1 MRRWWGFIP
10 FGVVSVIHL
19 AALAVGSQEVAT
31 PSKALLMPALL
42 LALLVGLP
50 RIRSEIA
57 LWGSLALVF
66 STAGD
71 VLLGAPGEVAFLV
84 GVGAFSLA
92 HVAYLVLYVRPLRTR
107 AIGWRGLLYAGWLAI
122 LLLVLL
128 PHTGPLALP
137 LAAYGLLLCGAAA
150 AALGTTRVVATGGL
164 LFLVS
169 DTLLALKFF
178 LPGFSL
184 WQEDLLIML
193 VYLAGQGLII
203 VGTVL
208 AAQRRGLAPASD

>member
-1 MRRWWGFIP
+1 MSRWWGFLP

-19 AALAVGSQEVAT
+19 AALVVGSQEVSVS
-31 PSKALLMPALL
+31 SKALLMPALL
-42 LALLVGLP
+42 VALLVGLP

-57 LWGSLALVF
+57 LWAGLALVF

-92 HVAYLVLYVRPLRTR
+92 HVAYLLLYLRPLRTR
-107 AIGWRGLLYAGWLAI
+107 RIGWRGLLYVAWLAV

-128 PHTGPLALP
+128 PHVGSLALP
-137 LAAYGLLLCGAAA
+137 LAVYGLLLCGAAA
-150 AALGTTRVVATGGL
+150 AALGTAPIIATGAL
-164 LFLVS
+164 LFLTS

-178 LPGFSL
+178 LPRFSL
-184 WQEDLLIML
+184 WQEDFLIML
-193 VYLAGQGLII
+193 VYLAAQGLII

-208 AAQRRGLAPASD
+208 AARRRAADPLSS